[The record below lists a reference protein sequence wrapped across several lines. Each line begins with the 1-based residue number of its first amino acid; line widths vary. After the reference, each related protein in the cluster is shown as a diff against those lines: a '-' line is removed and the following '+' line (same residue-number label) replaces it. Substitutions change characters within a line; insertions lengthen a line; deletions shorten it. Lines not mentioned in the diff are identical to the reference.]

1 MSIRY
6 RTIFYSRGFLL
17 CSLILLSFIP
27 FNKSAKGSE
36 NILSHYSVL
45 FILKSD
51 VTVDPNRLEKS
62 FPGDFDCSYDIYAYA
77 QLLRPDPSDSSQQPF
92 SYRKKPRG
100 ILTKSPESK
109 ILPTP
114 DKLFTVP
121 VLTYKNC
128 QSIILLFL
136 PKFVGYK
143 LNIRPPPCMTDR
155 R

>member
-6 RTIFYSRGFLL
+6 HTIFYSNGFLL
-17 CSLILLSFIP
+17 CSLILLLFIAC
-27 FNKSAKGSE
+27 NKTAEGSE
-36 NILSHYSVL
+36 NILSHYSIL
-45 FILKSD
+45 FVPKSD
-51 VTVDPNRLEKS
+51 VIVDPNRLEKS
-62 FPGDFDCSYDIYAYA
+62 FPGDFDCAYDIYAYV

-109 ILPTP
+109 ILTTP
-114 DKLFTVP
+114 DKLFIDP
-121 VLTYKNC
+121 VLTYKNY
-128 QSIILLFL
+128 QSIVLIFF

-143 LNIRPPPCMTDR
+143 LNIRPPPFLTDR

>member
-1 MSIRY
+1 MSNRY
-6 RTIFYSRGFLL
+6 HTIFCSKGFLL
-17 CSLILLSFIP
+17 CNLIVLSFIA
-27 FNKSAKGSE
+27 FNKSAEGSE
-36 NILSHYSVL
+36 NILSHYSIL
-45 FILKSD
+45 FVPKSD
-51 VTVDPNRLEKS
+51 VNIDPNRLEKS
-62 FPGDFDCSYDIYAYA
+62 FPGTFDCSYDIYAYA
-77 QLLRPDPSDSSQQPF
+77 QMLRPDPSDSSQQPL

-114 DKLFTVP
+114 DKLFIVP

-128 QSIILLFL
+128 QSIVLLFL

-143 LNIRPPPCMTDR
+143 LNIRPPPFQTDR